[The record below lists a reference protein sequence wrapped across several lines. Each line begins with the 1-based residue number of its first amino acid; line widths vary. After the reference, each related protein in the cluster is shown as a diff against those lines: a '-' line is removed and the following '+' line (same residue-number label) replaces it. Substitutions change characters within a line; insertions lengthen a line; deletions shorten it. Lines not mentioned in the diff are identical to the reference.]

1 MSRIGRKPIV
11 LPAAVKVE
19 LKDDSVHL
27 KGPKGALSLKLMR
40 GITAAVQDGRLS
52 VARADD
58 TKKNRAAHGLMR
70 SLLANM
76 VTGLTQGYRK
86 ELEVVG
92 VGFKA
97 QMKGTALQLQ
107 LGFSHPVDIVPPA
120 EIKLSVPNPTRIVV
134 EGIDKHL
141 VGQITADIR
150 AVYPPEPYKGKGI
163 RYVGEYVRKK
173 LGKAMAK

>member
-1 MSRIGRKPIV
+1 M
-11 LPAAVKVE
+11 E
-19 LKDDSVHL
+19 
-27 KGPKGALSLKLMR
+27 LMR
-40 GITAAVQDGRLS
+40 GITASVQDGRLS
-52 VARADD
+52 VLRADD

-97 QMKGTALQLQ
+97 QMKGTALQMQ

-120 EIKLSVPNPTRIVV
+120 AIKLSVPNPTRIVV
-134 EGIDKHL
+134 EGIDKQL
-141 VGQITADIR
+141 VGQIAADIR
-150 AVYPPEPYKGKGI
+150 AVYPPEPYKGKGV